1 MSEPAAGRNPLD
13 LILEAVLLASDAPL
27 SVDQL
32 LRLVGTE
39 LSVGRQELRDALD
52 RLVQTHSDSASELRE
67 VAEGFRFQVRSEYSS
82 WVSRLWLE
90 RPPRFSRALLE
101 TLALVVYRQPI
112 TRGDIEDIRGVSL
125 ASSILRTLL
134 ERGWVREVG
143 HREVPGRPALYATT
157 PRFLSDFNLKSL
169 DELPPLPDVQDLD
182 KLEAA
187 LQRLDASAAGAAEIE
202 MPTSDEAPTVH

>member
-1 MSEPAAGRNPLD
+1 
-13 LILEAVLLASDAPL
+13 
-27 SVDQL
+27 VDQL

-39 LSVGRQELRDALD
+39 LSVERAEVRAALEQLALAHA
-52 RLVQTHSDSASELRE
+52 RSASELRE

-112 TRGDIEDIRGVSL
+112 TRGDIEDIRGVSV
-125 ASSILRTLL
+125 ATSILRTLL

-157 PRFLSDFNLKSL
+157 TKFLGDFNLKSL

-187 LQRLDASAAGAAEIE
+187 LQRLDASQAGAAEIE
-202 MPTSDEAPTVH
+202 MPAAGDAPTVH